1 MFIDSYN
8 EEHKA
13 RRARLGFVEP
23 KPSQVRPVPVLAA
36 PQKVEEVEEEH
47 HPEDEELAGVET
59 WKRIV
64 RSVIDKHGIG
74 MKDLLSSLRSK
85 HIAKAR
91 QEACY
96 RMATE
101 TKMSYPAISKRVG
114 YKDHTSSIY
123 AAAKYA
129 AENGLVLAARIH
141 FSSSEERDSKMYEM
155 ARSGVSYQEIADH
168 FNLSKTHTNN
178 VCIAYALKHKLRHP
192 TVK

>member
-1 MFIDSYN
+1 MLYN
-8 EEHKA
+8 PDYEEHKA

-23 KPSQVRPVPVLAA
+23 KPAQIRPVPVLAA
-36 PQKVEEVEEEH
+36 PEKTEEVEEELL
-47 HPEDEELAGVET
+47 PEDEALVGVEH

-64 RSVIDKHGIG
+64 RSVSDKHGIG
-74 MKDLLSSLRSK
+74 MKDIRSRLRATHLS
-85 HIAKAR
+85 KAR

-96 RMATE
+96 RMAVE
-101 TKMSYPAISKRVG
+101 TRMSYPAIAKRVG
-114 YKDHTSSIY
+114 YTHHTSAIH

-141 FSSSEERDSKMYEM
+141 FSSSEERDRKMYEM

-178 VCIAYALKHKLRHP
+178 VCIAYALKHNLRHP
-192 TVK
+192 TS